1 MKSPYED
8 THLRTQVQKLIDL
21 QRQGKFLASPRD
33 DTDAPP
39 IPTIAELGLRRS
51 RYPYDYEADG
61 ERFKMDYPAFALILV
76 EGTPPPEWTPQPQVQ
91 LATAVIHPDC
101 VTLRLEDGSD
111 PGLSLDLRQEG
122 SDYHFLRR
130 VNANL
135 RADRQPY
142 VCWRLEWS
150 EDVGAQDFAPL
161 SIANESALVFAS
173 SAVWSPEDWQLVAA
187 LVASPTKELLTAI
200 RATLANN
207 NSKGWIT
214 VKGGEHNAFLKGAK
228 RGFVHVS
235 TSLTKANTAG
245 IACTLLHPLTGNP
258 QEEAAEHFY
267 VVVTPSERL
276 SCKFGERLALS
287 ISWPAQ
293 AEWSEYLLTAG
304 QEAGLVQLLPTAGPD
319 FTAAVRVVKD
329 DTAWQDVIAAG
340 LKAGAI
346 HI

>member
-1 MKSPYED
+1 MKPAYED
-8 THLRTQVQKLIDL
+8 THLRTQVLKLIDL

-33 DTDAPP
+33 ETDAPP

-51 RYPYDYEADG
+51 HYPFDYETDWG
-61 ERFKMDYPAFALILV
+61 RFKMDYPAFALILV
-76 EGTPPPEWTPQPQVQ
+76 EGAPPPEWTPQPEVQ

-101 VTLRLEDGSD
+101 VTIRTKEGID

-122 SDYHFLRR
+122 SNYHFLRR
-130 VNANL
+130 VNATL
-135 RADRQPY
+135 RTDRQPY
-142 VCWRLEWS
+142 ICWRLEWPEG
-150 EDVGAQDFAPL
+150 EDALDVL

-173 SAVWSPEDWQLVAA
+173 SAVWSPEDGQLVAA

-228 RGFVHVS
+228 RGFIHVS
-235 TSLTKANTAG
+235 TSLAKANAAG
-245 IACTLLHPLTGNP
+245 IACALLHPLTGNP

-276 SCKFGERLALS
+276 SRKFGERLALS
-287 ISWPAQ
+287 ISWPTQ
-293 AEWSEYLLTAG
+293 GEWSEYLLTAG
-304 QEAGLVQLLPTAGPD
+304 QEAGLVQLLPAAGPD
-319 FTAAVRVVKD
+319 FTAAVRVLKND
-329 DTAWQDVIAAG
+329 AEWQKVITAG

-346 HI
+346 EI

>member
-101 VTLRLEDGSD
+101 VNLHLEDGSD
-111 PGLSLDLRQEG
+111 PGLSLDLRPEG

-130 VNANL
+130 VNAAL
-135 RADRQPY
+135 RADRQSY
-142 VCWRLEWS
+142 VCWRLEWVTD
-150 EDVGAQDFAPL
+150 ENALDVL

-173 SAVWSPEDWQLVAA
+173 SAVWSPEDGQLVAA

-207 NSKGWIT
+207 NSKGWVT
-214 VKGGEHNAFLKGAK
+214 VKGGEHNAFLRGAK

-235 TSLTKANTAG
+235 TPLAKANAAG
-245 IACTLLHPLTGNP
+245 VACALLHPLTGNP

-267 VVVTPSERL
+267 VVVTLSERL
-276 SCKFGERLALS
+276 SRKFGERLALS
-287 ISWPAQ
+287 ISWPTQ
-293 AEWSEYLLTAG
+293 GEWSEYLLTAG
-304 QEAGLVQLLPTAGPD
+304 QEAGLVQLLPAAGLD

-329 DTAWQDVIAAG
+329 DTAWQEIITTG

-346 HI
+346 NI